1 VRASIPSLSV
11 LSDAQLATVW
21 SAFDVD
27 NSGAVDF
34 EEFSLMLRRSMD
46 SKENEGKVGVRWST
60 SGCEKEARA
69 CDWEQNLSEAFGR
82 LFYSHRKELFHI
94 WHSNFELDES
104 NSMGKEDFVAM
115 LRALDEST
123 GKHLLTEEGLKTLAD
138 GMDLNGDGRIDF
150 KEFCSNIG
158 EMASTY

>member
-1 VRASIPSLSV
+1 
-11 LSDAQLATVW
+11 
-21 SAFDVD
+21 
-27 NSGAVDF
+27 
-34 EEFSLMLRRSMD
+34 M
-46 SKENEGKVGVRWST
+46 
-60 SGCEKEARA
+60 
-69 CDWEQNLSEAFGR
+69 
-82 LFYSHRKELFHI
+82 FYSHRKELFHI

-158 EMASTY
+158 EMASMY